1 MHIAQLDL
9 SEQCSVSIYVQGVAG
24 GLLAP
29 DSLLQPLSCPA
40 LLLLCRLL
48 VSCCYLLVALQTNG
62 CCALVVLVVYEQQD
76 HVQHA
81 ECSRQ
86 THCCNSRPV
95 VRWSAADF
103 WSMLCARLT
112 GWSYH

>member
-9 SEQCSVSIYVQGVAG
+9 SEHLCGRRSTCTR
-24 GLLAP
+24 LLAAA
-29 DSLLQPLSCPA
+29 LALSCPS

-48 VSCCYLLVALQTNG
+48 VSCCYLLVALRTNG

-81 ECSRQ
+81 ECSRHIVATLALLFAGQ
-86 THCCNSRPV
+86 LQPSGACFV
-95 VRWSAADF
+95 LD
-103 WSMLCARLT
+103 
-112 GWSYH
+112 